1 MNRFDS
7 QWQKLIVAARQAP
20 ADPTATAPYGFAT
33 RIAAQA
39 VALPATSWLPL
50 ERFAFRGLLLAATCG
65 IGFVPGVE
73 VLVDQLG
80 MCAHVGLLQQVCRK
94 RASAPRN
101 RTAICMA
108 GPD

>member
-65 IGFVPGVE
+65 IFAAALNFSSVSTDQNDMLATGTADVV
-73 VLVDQLG
+73 VD
-80 MCAHVGLLQQVCRK
+80 LLDI
-94 RASAPRN
+94 S
-101 RTAICMA
+101 
-108 GPD
+108 